1 MDSVTPMLAR
11 TLNVVLITLMTL
23 LVVGTLPIWPYS
35 RAWDYYPCSV
45 LGVLFVLVLML
56 LLLERI

>member
-1 MDSVTPMLAR
+1 MLAR

-35 RAWDYYPCSV
+35 KAWDYYPCSV